1 MLALLQGQS
10 QQIERGANPIADF
23 DYNAKQEELKRM
35 FSKQDEALSAARAKL
50 GREIGETQLQSI
62 EQALPGIYRGS
73 KYLARRTGIS
83 DKIDQAKKSFDDF
96 TTRTKGRVSQY
107 IDNLSPEG
115 ISKFMKNR
123 AGVPRAEP
131 NQDPRYQPPGSE
143 IEMSEIGEIA
153 EPTQNPNQ
161 DPRYQPPPKAE
172 VGGRA
177 EPNSPEIEGHIDTA
191 VLNSMGDRIQR
202 LPEAGIDW
210 FNKETIKYNRSKGIE
225 NDGSPFLEPGRDAL
239 PDPDLLQGH
248 AEILKEAGR
257 QFGYREGLG
266 LQGGGRVSDFIDR
279 FNRGGGGKARQQPIQ
294 ETPAPEEDIDRLYR
308 EQAAPREVK
317 KGERGEQYISRA
329 AKGGT
334 SREALETTRQVP
346 DELENP
352 IEPPQ
357 QEYRGERD
365 PDRRPGGR
373 IERGYQTL
381 KAPTEEQHLASIKRQ
396 TPPAKKPEA
405 DDSDWED
412 RPYDEPNFPPPPEVK
427 AYVEGTTT
435 TTQLATNRR
444 RQGAYGQD
452 DIDGTQARGSI
463 GMGGRAPA
471 AVAAE
476 AAQRARTRTTRPAP
490 TAEPAD
496 INDPLARSAPSY
508 GSVGNPLRG
517 TDAPPP
523 PPPRTSAP
531 KPQARPVAAEPI
543 ATQTPPTVAPKSKKQ
558 GTPIE
563 TQTEPI
569 QGKEQET
576 QTETPQEGS
585 AEGSTS
591 RFGGYGLEAGF
602 GLAAVGELANPLSTA
617 QDKMKEVAATGA
629 LYGATKVGESALK
642 SAGLEAGLP
651 EIMTGVEVGQDLL
664 DKDKTDTQKAVAVG
678 TAVGEYGGAMAAE
691 ALVPGLGEIAM
702 VGTALGGLFEGLHK
716 EHEEEDEQKQQA
728 ATLAAKQRAQQTQ
741 LNNQRPG
748 VAFDSAPVIDS
759 SSYHNL

>member
-10 QQIERGANPIADF
+10 QQMERGANPIADF

-35 FSKQDEALSAARAKL
+35 FSKQDEALSAARAKI
-50 GREIGETQLQSI
+50 GREIGETQLQAI
-62 EQALPGIYRGS
+62 EQAIPGIYRGS

-115 ISKFMKNR
+115 VSKFMKNR

-131 NQDPRYQPPGSE
+131 NQDPRYQPPPKSE
-143 IEMSEIGEIA
+143 IQMSEIGEIA
-153 EPTQNPNQ
+153 EPNT
-161 DPRYQPPPKAE
+161 
-172 VGGRA
+172 
-177 EPNSPEIEGHIDTA
+177 PEIEGHLDTA
-191 VLNSMGDRIQR
+191 VLNSMADRIRR
-202 LPEAGIDW
+202 LPDAGRDW
-210 FNKETIKYNRSKGIE
+210 FDRETTEYNISKGID
-225 NDGSPFLEPGRDAL
+225 NDGSPFREPGSDAL

-257 QFGYREGLG
+257 QFGYREGLP
-266 LQGGGRVSDFIDR
+266 GGGRVSDFIDR

-334 SREALETTRQVP
+334 SREALETTRRVP

-365 PDRRPGGR
+365 PDRRPGGI

-396 TPPAKKPEA
+396 TPPAKKPEE

-435 TTQLATNRR
+435 TTRVEPNIRR
-444 RQGAYGQD
+444 RGPYSQA
-452 DIDGTQARGSI
+452 DIEGTQPRGSI

-531 KPQARPVAAEPI
+531 KPQAKPVAAEPI

-563 TQTEPI
+563 TQTEPV

-602 GLAAVGELANPLSTA
+602 GLAAVGELANPLSTS

-651 EIMTGVEVGQDLL
+651 EIMTGVEATQDLL

-678 TAVGEYGGAMAAE
+678 TVVGEYGGAMAAE
-691 ALVPGLGEIAM
+691 SLVPGLGEIAM

-716 EHEEEDEQKQQA
+716 EHEEEDEQKHQA
-728 ATLAAKQRAQQTQ
+728 ATLAAKQQAQQAQ
-741 LNNQRPG
+741 LASQRPA
-748 VAFDSAPVIDS
+748 VAFDAAPVIDS